1 MKLTVLVPALAGLLW
16 AGSALADAQLEV
28 TNPYVA
34 QLIDG
39 QPINPKLLDKSNT
52 YPIKAGDH
60 QLVVAFEGNYSSR
73 SDIKLVTAEP
83 LVINFTAADNQKL
96 VLDFKKPR
104 NESEAKQF
112 VKDQKVVL
120 KDKNSGQIVAS
131 EQFVM
136 PKVEGF
142 QLTRDYQQELL
153 GMGKAFNQPT
163 TVAVSTAAVM
173 AAASAPVQVA
183 PSKAQS
189 NPEALTQLQSWYNK
203 ADAETR
209 KAFQIW
215 VIQQQYCRIV
225 RNGEPGSPFSYPI
238 RSDTHATVHFPSPLL
253 LLSGAART
261 PSLSPGKI
269 PGPVSDAQHPG
280 LSAPGDTSRNPSADR
295 PGSRQ

>member
-28 TNPYVA
+28 TTPYVV

-39 QPINPKLLDKSNT
+39 QSINPKLLDKTST
-52 YPIKAGDH
+52 FPLSAGKH

-73 SDIKLVTAEP
+73 NEIKLVTAEP
-83 LVINFTAADNQKL
+83 LVLNFTAADNQQL
-96 VLDFKKPR
+96 VLDYKKPR
-104 NESEAKQF
+104 NEAEAKQF
-112 VKDQKVVL
+112 VKDQKVAL
-120 KDKNSGQIVAS
+120 KDKVSGQQVSS

-142 QLTRDYQQELL
+142 QLTRDYQQELIN
-153 GMGKAFNQPT
+153 MGKAFNQPKS
-163 TVAVSTAAVM
+163 VAVSSAAVM

-189 NPEALTQLQSWYNK
+189 NPEALTQLQNWYNK

-215 VIQQQYCRIV
+215 VIQQQ
-225 RNGEPGSPFSYPI
+225 
-238 RSDTHATVHFPSPLL
+238 
-253 LLSGAART
+253 
-261 PSLSPGKI
+261 
-269 PGPVSDAQHPG
+269 
-280 LSAPGDTSRNPSADR
+280 
-295 PGSRQ
+295 

>member
-28 TNPYVA
+28 TTPYVV

-39 QPINPKLLDKSNT
+39 QSINPKLLDKTST
-52 YPIKAGDH
+52 FPLSAGKH

-83 LVINFTAADNQKL
+83 LVLNFTAAANQQL
-96 VLDFKKPR
+96 VLDYKKPR
-104 NESEAKQF
+104 NEAEAKQF
-112 VKDQKVVL
+112 VKEQKVAL
-120 KDKNSGQIVAS
+120 KDKVTGQQVSS

-142 QLTRDYQQELL
+142 QLTRDYQQELIN
-153 GMGKAFNQPT
+153 MGKAFNQPK

-189 NPEALTQLQSWYNK
+189 NPEALTQLQNWYNK

-215 VIQQQYCRIV
+215 VIQQQ
-225 RNGEPGSPFSYPI
+225 
-238 RSDTHATVHFPSPLL
+238 
-253 LLSGAART
+253 
-261 PSLSPGKI
+261 
-269 PGPVSDAQHPG
+269 
-280 LSAPGDTSRNPSADR
+280 
-295 PGSRQ
+295 

>member
-28 TNPYVA
+28 INPYVA

-215 VIQQQYCRIV
+215 VIQQQ
-225 RNGEPGSPFSYPI
+225 
-238 RSDTHATVHFPSPLL
+238 
-253 LLSGAART
+253 
-261 PSLSPGKI
+261 
-269 PGPVSDAQHPG
+269 
-280 LSAPGDTSRNPSADR
+280 
-295 PGSRQ
+295 

>member
-28 TNPYVA
+28 STPYVV

-39 QPINPKLLDKSNT
+39 QSINPKLLDKTST
-52 YPIKAGDH
+52 FPLSAGKH

-73 SDIKLVTAEP
+73 NEIKLVTAEP
-83 LVINFTAADNQKL
+83 LVLNFTAADNQQL
-96 VLDFKKPR
+96 VLDYKKPR
-104 NESEAKQF
+104 NEAEAKQF
-112 VKDQKVVL
+112 VKDQKVTL
-120 KDKNSGQIVAS
+120 KDKVSGQQVSS

-142 QLTRDYQQELL
+142 QLTRDYQQELIN
-153 GMGKAFNQPT
+153 MGKAFNQPKA
-163 TVAVSTAAVM
+163 VAVSSAAVM

-189 NPEALTQLQSWYNK
+189 NPEALTQLQNWYNK

-215 VIQQQYCRIV
+215 VIQQQ
-225 RNGEPGSPFSYPI
+225 
-238 RSDTHATVHFPSPLL
+238 
-253 LLSGAART
+253 
-261 PSLSPGKI
+261 
-269 PGPVSDAQHPG
+269 
-280 LSAPGDTSRNPSADR
+280 
-295 PGSRQ
+295 

>member
-28 TNPYVA
+28 TTPYVV

-39 QPINPKLLDKSNT
+39 QSINPKLLDKTSIF
-52 YPIKAGDH
+52 PLSAGKH

-73 SDIKLVTAEP
+73 NEIKLVTAEP
-83 LVINFTAADNQKL
+83 LVLNFTAADNQQL
-96 VLDFKKPR
+96 VLDYKKPR
-104 NESEAKQF
+104 NEAEAKQF
-112 VKDQKVVL
+112 VKDQKVAL
-120 KDKNSGQIVAS
+120 KDKVSGQQVSS

-142 QLTRDYQQELL
+142 QLTRDYQQELIN
-153 GMGKAFNQPT
+153 MGKAFNQPKA
-163 TVAVSTAAVM
+163 VAVSSAAVM

-189 NPEALTQLQSWYNK
+189 NPEALTQLQNWYNK

-215 VIQQQYCRIV
+215 VIQQQ
-225 RNGEPGSPFSYPI
+225 
-238 RSDTHATVHFPSPLL
+238 
-253 LLSGAART
+253 
-261 PSLSPGKI
+261 
-269 PGPVSDAQHPG
+269 
-280 LSAPGDTSRNPSADR
+280 
-295 PGSRQ
+295 

>member
-28 TNPYVA
+28 TNPYVV

-39 QPINPKLLDKSNT
+39 QSINPKLLDKTNT
-52 YPIKAGDH
+52 FPLKAGKH
-60 QLVVAFEGNYSSR
+60 QLVVAFEGNFSSR

-96 VLDFKKPR
+96 VLDYKKPR
-104 NESEAKQF
+104 NEAEAKQF
-112 VKDQKVVL
+112 VKEQKVAL
-120 KDKNSGQIVAS
+120 KDKSSNQVVAS
-131 EQFVM
+131 EQFVL

-153 GMGKAFNQPT
+153 NMGKAFNQPA

-173 AAASAPVQVA
+173 AANSAPVQVA

-189 NPEALTQLQSWYNK
+189 NPEALTQLQNWYNK

-215 VIQQQYCRIV
+215 VIQQQ
-225 RNGEPGSPFSYPI
+225 
-238 RSDTHATVHFPSPLL
+238 
-253 LLSGAART
+253 
-261 PSLSPGKI
+261 
-269 PGPVSDAQHPG
+269 
-280 LSAPGDTSRNPSADR
+280 
-295 PGSRQ
+295 

>member
-28 TNPYVA
+28 TNPYVV

-39 QPINPKLLDKSNT
+39 QSINPKLLDKTSIF
-52 YPIKAGDH
+52 PLSVGKH

-83 LVINFTAADNQKL
+83 LVLNFTAADNQQL
-96 VLDFKKPR
+96 VLDYKKPR
-104 NESEAKQF
+104 NEAEAKQF
-112 VKDQKVVL
+112 VKEQKVAL
-120 KDKNSGQIVAS
+120 KDKVSGQQVSS

-142 QLTRDYQQELL
+142 QLTRDYQQELIN
-153 GMGKAFNQPT
+153 MGKAFNQPKA
-163 TVAVSTAAVM
+163 VAVSSAAVM

-189 NPEALTQLQSWYNK
+189 NPEALTQLQNWYNK

-215 VIQQQYCRIV
+215 VIQQQ
-225 RNGEPGSPFSYPI
+225 
-238 RSDTHATVHFPSPLL
+238 
-253 LLSGAART
+253 
-261 PSLSPGKI
+261 
-269 PGPVSDAQHPG
+269 
-280 LSAPGDTSRNPSADR
+280 
-295 PGSRQ
+295 

>member
-28 TNPYVA
+28 TTPYVV

-39 QPINPKLLDKSNT
+39 QSINPKLLDKTST
-52 YPIKAGDH
+52 FPLSAGKH

-73 SDIKLVTAEP
+73 NEIKLVTAEP
-83 LVINFTAADNQKL
+83 LVLNFTAADNQKL
-96 VLDFKKPR
+96 VLDYKKPR
-104 NESEAKQF
+104 NEAEAKQF
-112 VKDQKVVL
+112 VKEQKVAL
-120 KDKNSGQIVAS
+120 KDKVTGQQVSS

-142 QLTRDYQQELL
+142 QLTRDYQQELIN
-153 GMGKAFNQPT
+153 MGKAFNQPK
-163 TVAVSTAAVM
+163 TVAVSSAAVM

-189 NPEALTQLQSWYNK
+189 NPEALTQLQNWYNK

-215 VIQQQYCRIV
+215 VIQQQ
-225 RNGEPGSPFSYPI
+225 
-238 RSDTHATVHFPSPLL
+238 
-253 LLSGAART
+253 
-261 PSLSPGKI
+261 
-269 PGPVSDAQHPG
+269 
-280 LSAPGDTSRNPSADR
+280 
-295 PGSRQ
+295 

>member
-28 TNPYVA
+28 TTPYVV

-39 QPINPKLLDKSNT
+39 QSINPKLLDKTST
-52 YPIKAGDH
+52 FPLSAGKH

-83 LVINFTAADNQKL
+83 LVLNFTAADNQQL
-96 VLDFKKPR
+96 VLDYKKPR
-104 NESEAKQF
+104 NEAEAKQF
-112 VKDQKVVL
+112 VKEQKVAL
-120 KDKNSGQIVAS
+120 KDKVSGQQVSS

-142 QLTRDYQQELL
+142 QLTRDYQQELIN
-153 GMGKAFNQPT
+153 MGKAFNQPKA
-163 TVAVSTAAVM
+163 VAVSSAAVM

-189 NPEALTQLQSWYNK
+189 NPEALTQLQNWYNK

-215 VIQQQYCRIV
+215 VIQQQ
-225 RNGEPGSPFSYPI
+225 
-238 RSDTHATVHFPSPLL
+238 
-253 LLSGAART
+253 
-261 PSLSPGKI
+261 
-269 PGPVSDAQHPG
+269 
-280 LSAPGDTSRNPSADR
+280 
-295 PGSRQ
+295 

>member
-28 TNPYVA
+28 TNPYVV

-39 QPINPKLLDKSNT
+39 QAINPSLLDNT
-52 YPIKAGDH
+52 KKFPLSVGKH
-60 QLVVAFEGNYSSR
+60 QLVVAFEGNYSNR
-73 SDIKLVTAEP
+73 DEIKLVTAEP
-83 LVINFTAADNQKL
+83 LVLNFTAADNQQL
-96 VLDFKKPR
+96 VLDYKKPR
-104 NESEAKQF
+104 NEAEAKQF
-112 VKDQKVVL
+112 LKAQKVTL
-120 KDKNSGQIVAS
+120 KDKVSGQQVSS

-142 QLTRDYQQELL
+142 QLTRDYQQELIN
-153 GMGKAFNQPT
+153 MGKAFNQPK

-189 NPEALTQLQSWYNK
+189 NPEALTQLQNWYNK

-215 VIQQQYCRIV
+215 VIQQQ
-225 RNGEPGSPFSYPI
+225 
-238 RSDTHATVHFPSPLL
+238 
-253 LLSGAART
+253 
-261 PSLSPGKI
+261 
-269 PGPVSDAQHPG
+269 
-280 LSAPGDTSRNPSADR
+280 
-295 PGSRQ
+295 

>member
-28 TNPYVA
+28 TNPYVV

-39 QPINPKLLDKSNT
+39 QAINPSLLDNT
-52 YPIKAGDH
+52 KKFPLSVGKH
-60 QLVVAFEGNYSSR
+60 QLVVAFEGNYSNR
-73 SDIKLVTAEP
+73 DEIKLVTAEP
-83 LVINFTAADNQKL
+83 LVLNFTAADNQQL
-96 VLDFKKPR
+96 VLDYKKPR
-104 NESEAKQF
+104 NEAEAKQF
-112 VKDQKVVL
+112 LKDQKVTL
-120 KDKNSGQIVAS
+120 KDKVTGQQVSS

-142 QLTRDYQQELL
+142 QLTRDYQQELIN
-153 GMGKAFNQPT
+153 MGKAFNQPK

-189 NPEALTQLQSWYNK
+189 NPEALTQLQNWYNK

-215 VIQQQYCRIV
+215 VIQQQ
-225 RNGEPGSPFSYPI
+225 
-238 RSDTHATVHFPSPLL
+238 
-253 LLSGAART
+253 
-261 PSLSPGKI
+261 
-269 PGPVSDAQHPG
+269 
-280 LSAPGDTSRNPSADR
+280 
-295 PGSRQ
+295 

>member
-28 TNPYVA
+28 TTPYVV

-39 QPINPKLLDKSNT
+39 QSINPKLLDKTST
-52 YPIKAGDH
+52 FPLSAGKH

-73 SDIKLVTAEP
+73 NEIKLVTAEP
-83 LVINFTAADNQKL
+83 LVLNFTAADNQQL
-96 VLDFKKPR
+96 VLDYKKPR
-104 NESEAKQF
+104 NEAEAKQF
-112 VKDQKVVL
+112 VKEQKVAL
-120 KDKNSGQIVAS
+120 KDKVSGQQVSS

-142 QLTRDYQQELL
+142 QLTRDYQQELIN
-153 GMGKAFNQPT
+153 MGKAFNQPK
-163 TVAVSTAAVM
+163 TVTVSSAAVM

-189 NPEALTQLQSWYNK
+189 NPEALTQLQNWYNK

-215 VIQQQYCRIV
+215 VIQQQ
-225 RNGEPGSPFSYPI
+225 
-238 RSDTHATVHFPSPLL
+238 
-253 LLSGAART
+253 
-261 PSLSPGKI
+261 
-269 PGPVSDAQHPG
+269 
-280 LSAPGDTSRNPSADR
+280 
-295 PGSRQ
+295 

>member
-28 TNPYVA
+28 TNPYVV
-34 QLIDG
+34 QLLDG
-39 QPINPKLLDKSNT
+39 QSINPKLLDKTSIF
-52 YPIKAGDH
+52 PLSAGKH

-83 LVINFTAADNQKL
+83 LVLNFTAADNQQL
-96 VLDFKKPR
+96 VLDYKKPR
-104 NESEAKQF
+104 NEAEAKQF
-112 VKDQKVVL
+112 VKEQKVAL
-120 KDKNSGQIVAS
+120 KDKATGQQVSS

-142 QLTRDYQQELL
+142 QLTRDYQQELIN
-153 GMGKAFNQPT
+153 MGKAFNQPK

-189 NPEALTQLQSWYNK
+189 NPEALTQLQNWYNK

-215 VIQQQYCRIV
+215 VIQQQ
-225 RNGEPGSPFSYPI
+225 
-238 RSDTHATVHFPSPLL
+238 
-253 LLSGAART
+253 
-261 PSLSPGKI
+261 
-269 PGPVSDAQHPG
+269 
-280 LSAPGDTSRNPSADR
+280 
-295 PGSRQ
+295 

>member
-28 TNPYVA
+28 TTPYVV

-39 QPINPKLLDKSNT
+39 QSINPKLLDKTST
-52 YPIKAGDH
+52 FPLSAGKH

-73 SDIKLVTAEP
+73 NEIKLVTAEP
-83 LVINFTAADNQKL
+83 LVLNFTAADNQLL
-96 VLDFKKPR
+96 VLDYKKPR
-104 NESEAKQF
+104 NEAEAKQF
-112 VKDQKVVL
+112 VKDQKVAL
-120 KDKNSGQIVAS
+120 KDKVSGQQVSS

-142 QLTRDYQQELL
+142 QLTRDYQQELINL
-153 GMGKAFNQPT
+153 GKAFNQPKA
-163 TVAVSTAAVM
+163 VAVSSAAVM

-189 NPEALTQLQSWYNK
+189 NPEALTQLQNWYNK

-215 VIQQQYCRIV
+215 VIQQQ
-225 RNGEPGSPFSYPI
+225 
-238 RSDTHATVHFPSPLL
+238 
-253 LLSGAART
+253 
-261 PSLSPGKI
+261 
-269 PGPVSDAQHPG
+269 
-280 LSAPGDTSRNPSADR
+280 
-295 PGSRQ
+295 

>member
-28 TNPYVA
+28 TTPYVV

-39 QPINPKLLDKSNT
+39 QSINPKLLDKTSSF
-52 YPIKAGDH
+52 PLSAGKH

-73 SDIKLVTAEP
+73 NEIKLVTAEP
-83 LVINFTAADNQKL
+83 LVLNFTAADNQQL
-96 VLDFKKPR
+96 VLDYKKPR
-104 NESEAKQF
+104 NEAEAKQF
-112 VKDQKVVL
+112 VQDQKVTL
-120 KDKNSGQIVAS
+120 KDKVSGQQVSS

-142 QLTRDYQQELL
+142 QLTRDYQQELIN
-153 GMGKAFNQPT
+153 MGKAFNQPKA
-163 TVAVSTAAVM
+163 VAVSSAAVM

-189 NPEALTQLQSWYNK
+189 NPEALTQLQNWYNK

-215 VIQQQYCRIV
+215 VIQQQ
-225 RNGEPGSPFSYPI
+225 
-238 RSDTHATVHFPSPLL
+238 
-253 LLSGAART
+253 
-261 PSLSPGKI
+261 
-269 PGPVSDAQHPG
+269 
-280 LSAPGDTSRNPSADR
+280 
-295 PGSRQ
+295 

>member
-28 TNPYVA
+28 SNPYIV

-39 QPINPKLLDKSNT
+39 QSINPKLLDKTST
-52 YPIKAGDH
+52 FPLSAGKH

-73 SDIKLVTAEP
+73 NEIKLVTAEP
-83 LVINFTAADNQKL
+83 LVLNFTAADNQQL
-96 VLDFKKPR
+96 VLDYKKPR
-104 NESEAKQF
+104 NEAEAKQF
-112 VKDQKVVL
+112 VKDQKVAL
-120 KDKNSGQIVAS
+120 KDKVSGQQVSS

-142 QLTRDYQQELL
+142 QLTRDYQQELIN
-153 GMGKAFNQPT
+153 MGKAFNQPKA
-163 TVAVSTAAVM
+163 VAVSSAAVM

-189 NPEALTQLQSWYNK
+189 NPEALTQLQNWYNK

-215 VIQQQYCRIV
+215 VIQQQ
-225 RNGEPGSPFSYPI
+225 
-238 RSDTHATVHFPSPLL
+238 
-253 LLSGAART
+253 
-261 PSLSPGKI
+261 
-269 PGPVSDAQHPG
+269 
-280 LSAPGDTSRNPSADR
+280 
-295 PGSRQ
+295 